1 MGKSALELR
10 QEIARI
16 RMELDDTLDE
26 LGDHVRPR
34 RIYERK
40 TRRVR
45 SRFVSMRESVMG
57 TAKGAASGTQD
68 GLHKM
73 GDQVGDTVSGV
84 ADKAREAPEMVVEQ
98 TRGNPLAA
106 GLVAFG
112 AGLVLGSLAPA
123 TEPEQRTVS
132 ALGDKLE
139 PVKDKARES
148 AQELR
153 VGVQD
158 AAREAVA
165 NVKDE
170 SQSAMQEVKAQAQ
183 DSANELKDQAKTG
196 AAEVREEAR
205 SPQTRSY

>member
-34 RIYERK
+34 RIYQRK
-40 TRRVR
+40 TQRFR
-45 SRFVSMRESVMG
+45 SRFTSMRESVMG
-57 TAKGAASGTQD
+57 TARGAASGTQD
-68 GLHKM
+68 GFQKV
-73 GDQVGDTVSGV
+73 GSQVGDTVSGV
-84 ADKAREAPEMVVEQ
+84 ADKAREAPEMVVQQ

-112 AGLVLGSLAPA
+112 AGLVLGSLAPP
-123 TEPEQRTVS
+123 TETEQRTMN

-153 VGVQD
+153 SDVEG
-158 AAREAVA
+158 AAREAVQ

-183 DSANELKDQAKTG
+183 SSAEEIKDEAKTH
-196 AAEVREEAR
+196 AVQAREEAGPSQPR
-205 SPQTRSY
+205 GY

>member
-40 TRRVR
+40 TQRLR
-45 SRFVSMRESVMG
+45 SRFTWMRASVMG
-57 TAKGAASGTQD
+57 TAKDAASGTQD

-73 GDQVGDTVSGV
+73 GDQVGDTMSGV
-84 ADKAREAPEMVVEQ
+84 ADKAREAPELVAQQ

-106 GLVAFG
+106 GLVVFG

-123 TEPEQRTVS
+123 TAPEQRTAR

-139 PVKDKARES
+139 PVMDKARES
-148 AQELR
+148 AEELR
-153 VGVQD
+153 SEVQD
-158 AAREAVA
+158 AAREAVQH
-165 NVKDE
+165 VKDE
-170 SQSAMQEVKAQAQ
+170 SQSAMQEVKIQAQ
-183 DSANELKDQAKTG
+183 DSAEDLKDQAKRG
-196 AAEVREEAR
+196 ATEVRDEAR
-205 SPQTRSY
+205 SPQPGQS

>member
-10 QEIARI
+10 QDIARI

-40 TRRVR
+40 TQRLR
-45 SRFVSMRESVMG
+45 SRFTSMRESVMG
-57 TAKGAASGTQD
+57 SAKDAASGTQD
-68 GLHKM
+68 GLHKV
-73 GDQVGDTVSGV
+73 GSQVGDTVSGV
-84 ADKAREAPEMVVEQ
+84 ADKAREAPEMVVQQ

-106 GLVAFG
+106 GLVVFG
-112 AGLVLGSLAPA
+112 AGLVLGSLAPT

-139 PVKDKARES
+139 PVKEKARET
-148 AQELR
+148 AQELGSE
-153 VGVQD
+153 VKD
-158 AAREAVA
+158 AAREAVQ

-170 SQSAMQEVKAQAQ
+170 SQSAMEEVKSQAQ
-183 DSANELKDQAKTG
+183 DSAEELKDQAKTG
-196 AAEVREEAR
+196 ATEVRDEAR
-205 SPQTRSY
+205 SSQPRGY